1 MNRKRWKDL
10 LEAIGVIAIVASLI
24 FVAQEIRTNTESNN
38 IAIEQNY
45 ASNWLAINTAV
56 AENGDLAELVAKANA
71 GEELNRREARQY
83 RAYVQMHFSQVFHML
98 RLYDQGLISESE
110 IREAFRGVRRG
121 AEGGRFRKEV
131 ERVGNERRRRLILD
145 PDGLDKWLDISP

>member
-1 MNRKRWKDL
+1 MKREQLKDV
-10 LEAIGVIAIVASLI
+10 LEAIGITAIVVSLL
-24 FVAQEIRTNTESNN
+24 FVALEIRTNTESNN

-121 AEGGRFRKEV
+121 AEGGPFRKQVEEV
-131 ERVGNERRRRLILD
+131 EIERRRRLIVD
-145 PDGLDKWLDISP
+145 PDGLDKWLNISP

>member
-1 MNRKRWKDL
+1 MKREQLKDV
-10 LEAIGVIAIVASLI
+10 LEAIGITAIVVSLL
-24 FVAQEIRTNTESNN
+24 FVALEIRTNTESNN

-71 GEELNRREARQY
+71 GEELNRGEAQQY
-83 RAYVQMHFSQVFHML
+83 KSYVQMNLTQVFHML

-110 IREAFRGVRRG
+110 VRAAFRGVRRA
-121 AEGGRFRKEV
+121 AEGGRFRKQV
-131 ERVGNERRRRLILD
+131 EEVGNERRRRLIVD
-145 PDGLDKWLDISP
+145 PDGLDKWLNISP